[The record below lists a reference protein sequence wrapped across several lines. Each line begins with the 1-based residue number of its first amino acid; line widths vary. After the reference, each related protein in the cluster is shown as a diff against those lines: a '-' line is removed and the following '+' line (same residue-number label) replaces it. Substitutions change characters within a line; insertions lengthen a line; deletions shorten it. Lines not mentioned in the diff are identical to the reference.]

1 MEAMTK
7 VVSIDP
13 GSLTRPMALL
23 TARRQRL
30 YDAQQHSTILR
41 LNLGVEA
48 PSDFMHSV
56 RIRGQNYRI
65 SNETLDRV
73 FGGNWRR
80 SDRGLLR
87 KHIEDQHD
95 AGKLVVQG
103 QRLQV
108 ATKIEEAE
116 QQLRSAETEEEILR
130 WGLLYLA
137 SQISEAATEL
147 RALRETLL
155 FDESA
160 ATAKLSR
167 DSAHE
172 QEEREER
179 G

>member
-1 MEAMTK
+1 M
-7 VVSIDP
+7 
-13 GSLTRPMALL
+13 L
-23 TARRQRL
+23 
-30 YDAQQHSTILR
+30 
-41 LNLGVEA
+41 
-48 PSDFMHSV
+48 SV

-73 FGGNWRR
+73 FGGSWRD
-80 SDRGLLR
+80 SNLGLLQKR
-87 KHIEDQHD
+87 IQQHHE

-108 ATKIEEAE
+108 ATTSQEAE
-116 QQLRSAETEEEILR
+116 QQLRLAESQEEILR

-137 SQISEAATEL
+137 SQLTEAATEL
-147 RALRETLL
+147 RALREALA

-160 ATAKLSR
+160 ATTKLSR

-172 QEEREER
+172 REQEH